1 MWAGEWHAQSCCV
14 PDPAS
19 FWLLAALS
27 ILWLLH
33 DSSWLCAS
41 YVSAAFGKVT
51 HHCISPLPS
60 PLPVSPGQIRAISV
74 QVGRMVSPDWCQRGD
89 LLRMTPP
96 EWFLPAL
103 FWTLVGTATCS
114 SELDVNWS
122 QPCLVMW
129 LLSSLCVCVFSHSVV
144 FDSLQ
149 PHGLQPAR
157 FLRPWDFPG
166 KNTGVDGH
174 FLL

>member
-1 MWAGEWHAQSCCV
+1 
-14 PDPAS
+14 
-19 FWLLAALS
+19 
-27 ILWLLH
+27 
-33 DSSWLCAS
+33 
-41 YVSAAFGKVT
+41 
-51 HHCISPLPS
+51 
-60 PLPVSPGQIRAISV
+60 
-74 QVGRMVSPDWCQRGD
+74 MVSPDWCQKGD

-103 FWTLVGTATCS
+103 FWALVGTATYS

-129 LLSSLCVCVFSHSVV
+129 LLSSLCVCVFSRLVV

-157 FLRPWDFPG
+157 FLGPWNVPG